1 LNPRPPPCEGGVHTK
16 LNYRLTYIF
25 VNKGVIKEFL
35 VNVSLVN
42 LANLFFLF
50 QYVEDILWVLS
61 MILEQWFTIARALQ
75 IDKRVTLLAI
85 GRIRYKHLAY
95 LRKRKDIEIVKAEIR
110 HIKNRDKGIGIKIT
124 ARKLHG

>member
-1 LNPRPPPCEGGVHTK
+1 
-16 LNYRLTYIF
+16 
-25 VNKGVIKEFL
+25 
-35 VNVSLVN
+35 
-42 LANLFFLF
+42 
-50 QYVEDILWVLS
+50 